1 LYVCL
6 HDYFRNIHA
15 LLIFVRIFALDFMKL
30 LRQHIK
36 PGEVYRR
43 SDLEYYSTAVDRNLS
58 QLTKDGT
65 LRKLGQGLYYAP
77 KKSKFGVVPPNDHDL
92 VERFLKDTSF
102 LLVSPNVYNS
112 LGLGLTQLYNTT
124 WVYNHKRHG
133 EFLLHGKNLLF
144 KLKSAFPVTLSKEFL
159 VIDLM
164 NNLDEL
170 AEDQEQII
178 KNFQK
183 NVDRFEALELV
194 KMAQQYGSGTTKK
207 LVKSVLRKTHLIH
220 V

>member
-1 LYVCL
+1 M
-6 HDYFRNIHA
+6 
-15 LLIFVRIFALDFMKL
+15 IFVRIFVVEFMKL
-30 LRQHIK
+30 LRQYIK

-58 QLTKDGT
+58 RLTKDGT
-65 LRKLGQGLYYAP
+65 LRKLGKGLYYAP
-77 KKSKFGVVPPNDHDL
+77 KKSKFGMVPPNDHDL
-92 VERFLKDTSF
+92 VERFLKDSSF
-102 LLVSPNVYNS
+102 LLVSPNAYNS

-133 EFLLHGKNLLF
+133 EFFLNGKKLVF

-159 VIDLM
+159 VIDLI
-164 NNLDEL
+164 NNLGEL
-170 AEDQEQII
+170 AEDQEQIV

-183 NVDRFEALELV
+183 NVNRFEASELV
-194 KMAQQYGSGTTKK
+194 KMAQQYGSGRTKK
-207 LVKSVLRKTHLIH
+207 LVKSVLRKTQLIH

>member
-1 LYVCL
+1 MKKSCS
-6 HDYFRNIHA
+6 F
-15 LLIFVRIFALDFMKL
+15 IFVRIFALDLMEKL
-30 LRQHIK
+30 KLHIK

-58 QLTKDGT
+58 RLTKDGT

-77 KKSKFGVVPPNDHDL
+77 KKSKFGVVPPKEYDL

-102 LLVSPNVYNS
+102 LLVSPNAYNS

-133 EFLLHGKNLLF
+133 EFMLNGKNLLF
-144 KLKSAFPVTLSKEFL
+144 KLKSAFPASLSKEFL

-164 NNLDEL
+164 NNLEEL
-170 AEDQEQII
+170 AEDQERLIT
-178 KNFQK
+178 NFQK
-183 NVDRFEALELV
+183 YVNRFETLELV
-194 KMAQQYGSGTTKK
+194 KMAQRYGSGTTKK
-207 LVKSVLRKTHLIH
+207 LVKSVLRKNQLIF

>member
-1 LYVCL
+1 MDRL
-6 HDYFRNIHA
+6 
-15 LLIFVRIFALDFMKL
+15 K
-30 LRQHIK
+30 QHIK

-43 SDLEYYSTAVDRNLS
+43 SDLEYYSNAVDRHLS
-58 QLTKDGT
+58 LLTREGT
-65 LRKLGQGLYYAP
+65 LLKLGQGLYYAP

-102 LLVSPNVYNS
+102 LLVSPNAYNS

-133 EFLLHGKNLLF
+133 EFLLNGKKLLF
-144 KLKSAFPVTLSKEFL
+144 KLKSTFPATLSKEFL

-170 AEDQEQII
+170 AEDQEQVI

-183 NVDRFEALELV
+183 NVDRFEILELV

-207 LVKSVLRKTHLIH
+207 LVKSVLRKTLLIH